1 MNFSHI
7 SSQDIEP
14 EESISQV
21 DYRIGSS
28 STATL
33 SSAILPTNDSLAAFR
48 ADFIS
53 TTNLGDNY
61 LLIEND
67 PVTLARATSILKVL
81 YHVKITLTNVNRQM

>member
-21 DYRIGSS
+21 DYMIDSN
-28 STATL
+28 STTAS
-33 SSAILPTNDSLAAFR
+33 SSAILLTNDPLAAFR
-48 ADFIS
+48 AHFIS
-53 TTNLGDNY
+53 TTNLSDNY

-67 PVTLARATSILKVL
+67 PVTLAHAKSILKV
-81 YHVKITLTNVNRQM
+81 HQFNITLLNVNREM

>member
-21 DYRIGSS
+21 DYTISS
-28 STATL
+28 GSTAVS
-33 SSAILPTNDSLAAFR
+33 SSAILPTSDPLAAFR
-48 ADFIS
+48 AHFIS
-53 TTNLGDNY
+53 TMNLGDHY

-67 PVTLARATSILKVL
+67 PVTLARAKTILKVRQFNIVSL
-81 YHVKITLTNVNRQM
+81 NVNRQM

>member
-7 SSQDIEP
+7 SSQDIGP

-21 DYRIGSS
+21 DYMISSS
-28 STATL
+28 STATS
-33 SSAILPTNDSLAAFR
+33 SSAILPTNDPLAAFR
-48 ADFIS
+48 AHFIS

-67 PVTLARATSILKVL
+67 PVTLARAKSILKV
-81 YHVKITLTNVNRQM
+81 HQFKIALLNVNRQM